1 MKKHSENIGM
11 SNPKKI
17 IVTGGASK
25 NKTFTK
31 IIANVFG
38 EPELP
43 ADAKVTVTI
52 PLTASSI
59 KSKFV
64 LVVSPQVPL
73 WVPVS
78 IFSIPKLVVYVLG
91 IYAALL
97 QSGDC
102 SGSISVHVGL

>member
-1 MKKHSENIGM
+1 MELFPSHDQSPPSLNSIYLFLPFELEPSVIG
-11 SNPKKI
+11 
-17 IVTGGASK
+17 
-25 NKTFTK
+25 
-31 IIANVFG
+31 NVFG

-43 ADAKVTVTI
+43 AEDKVTVTI
-52 PLTASSI
+52 PLIASSI
-59 KSKFV
+59 KSKLV

-97 QSGDC
+97 QFGVC
-102 SGSISVHVGL
+102 SGSTSVHVGL